1 MTDNTESINGK
12 YSEQFGENNDLLAA
26 HYDEVQRDLSLSD
39 DDRAAKALE
48 GHNRASAYLHQLET
62 WRAEAL
68 DERVAD
74 LKDDLFSAAT
84 VNGFDGTVV
93 REDANAAQL
102 AALDAPDEKLQ
113 LMAGRASDTKNTTL
127 AKAVA
132 AEAHARQRPDIAMG
146 ALAWLPKKR
155 EAYEE
160 LINIPDAETRADRV
174 DRAQTSIPLPQMNRL
189 RPTLEQ
195 RETQDRIANSAR
207 IQRARLEG

>member
-84 VNGFDGTVV
+84 VNGFDGSVV
-93 REDANAAQL
+93 KEDANTTQL
-102 AALDAPDEKLQ
+102 AAIDATDEKLQ
-113 LMAGRASDTKNTTL
+113 LMAGRASDTKNSLL

-146 ALAWLPKKR
+146 ALAWLPKR
-155 EAYEE
+155 LEAYEE
-160 LINIPDAETRADRV
+160 LVSIPDAETRAQRV
-174 DRAQTSIPLPQMNRL
+174 DRAQTSIPLPQMSRL
-189 RPTLEQ
+189 RPTTEAQ
-195 RETQDRIANSAR
+195 ETANRIANSER

>member
-1 MTDNTESINGK
+1 
-12 YSEQFGENNDLLAA
+12 LLQG
-26 HYDEVQRDLSLSD
+26 HYDQVQRDLALTD
-39 DDRAAKALE
+39 DERAGKGIE
-48 GHNRASAYLHQLET
+48 GQQRASVYLHELET

-68 DERVAD
+68 DERIGD
-74 LKDDLFSAAT
+74 LKDTLFAVAA

-113 LMAGRASDTKNTTL
+113 LMAGRAADTKNSLL

-132 AEAHARQRPDIAMG
+132 AEAHARARPDIAMG

-160 LINIPDAETRADRV
+160 LVSIPDAETRAQRV
-174 DRAQTSIPLPQMNRL
+174 DRAQTSLPLPSMARL
-189 RPTLEQ
+189 RPT
-195 RETQDRIANSAR
+195 REAQETANRIANSER

>member
-1 MTDNTESINGK
+1 MTDNTESINEK
-12 YSEQFGENNDLLAA
+12 YSEKFGESDGLLQQ
-26 HYDEVQRDLSLSD
+26 HYDEVQRDLTLSD
-39 DDRAAKALE
+39 DERAAKAVH
-48 GHNRASAYLHQLET
+48 GHNRASAYLHKLET

-93 REDANAAQL
+93 REDANTAQL
-102 AALDAPDEKLQ
+102 AALDATDSRLQ
-113 LMAGRASDTKNTTL
+113 LMAGRAADTKNSLL

-146 ALAWLPKKR
+146 ALAWLPKKL
-155 EAYEE
+155 EAYTE
-160 LINIPDAETRADRV
+160 LVGIPDAETRADRV
-174 DRAQTSIPLPQMNRL
+174 DRAGTSIPLPNMSRL
-189 RPTLEQ
+189 RPTTEAQ
-195 RETQDRIANSAR
+195 ETAIRITNSER

>member
-1 MTDNTESINGK
+1 MNADQIDQAYNRN
-12 YSEQFGENNDLLAA
+12 FGENNDLLAA
-26 HYDEVQRDLSLSD
+26 HYDGVQRELDLSE
-39 DDRAAKALE
+39 DDRAARAIE

-84 VNGFDGTVV
+84 VNGFDGSVV
-93 REDANAAQL
+93 KEDANTTQL
-102 AALDAPDEKLQ
+102 AAIDATDEKLQ

-160 LINIPDAETRADRV
+160 LMNIPDAETRADRV
-174 DRAQTSIPLPQMNRL
+174 DRAQTSIPLPNMSRL
-189 RPTLEQ
+189 RPTTEAQ
-195 RETQDRIANSAR
+195 ETANRIANSER

>member
-1 MTDNTESINGK
+1 MNTEEINAAYDK
-12 YSEQFGENNDLLAA
+12 NFGENNNLISA
-26 HYDEVQRDLSLSD
+26 HYDGVQRDLALSD
-39 DDRAAKALE
+39 DERAAKALE

-93 REDANAAQL
+93 REDANTAQL

-113 LMAGRASDTKNTTL
+113 LMAGRAADTKNSTL

-132 AEAHARQRPDIAMG
+132 AEAHARDRADIAMG
-146 ALAWLPKKR
+146 ALAWLPKKL
-155 EAYEE
+155 EAYKE
-160 LINIPDAETRADRV
+160 LVGIPDAETRAQRV
-174 DRAQTSIPLPQMNRL
+174 DRAQTSIPLPQMSRL
-189 RPTLEQ
+189 RPTTEAQ
-195 RETQDRIANSAR
+195 ETAIRIEAASR

>member
-1 MTDNTESINGK
+1 MNTEQIDQTFNEK
-12 YSEQFGENNDLLAA
+12 FGENDTLLQG
-26 HYDEVQRDLSLSD
+26 HYDQVQRDLALTD
-39 DDRAAKALE
+39 DERAGKGIE
-48 GHNRASAYLHQLET
+48 GQQRASVYLHELET

-93 REDANAAQL
+93 REDANTAQL
-102 AALDAPDEKLQ
+102 AALDATDPRLQ
-113 LMAGRASDTKNTTL
+113 LMAGRAADTKNTTL

-146 ALAWLPKKR
+146 ALAWLPKR
-155 EAYEE
+155 LEAYKE
-160 LINIPDAETRADRV
+160 LVSIPDAETRADRV
-174 DRAQTSIPLPQMNRL
+174 DRAQTSIPLPQMSRL
-189 RPTLEQ
+189 RPT
-195 RETQDRIANSAR
+195 REAQETANRIANSER